1 MTSSLPPSSRD
12 YYEDPPGLTQRAV
25 AAIATLVPA
34 PVSHLVHR
42 TALSHN
48 GKGRPNSRG
57 RWWSPHRRLTLPN
70 LLVLAWITVLYW
82 GERLVFKSSVEGCAW
97 EYWER
102 WPSQASPHHLT
113 LIADP
118 QLVDP
123 HTYPGRPWPLS
134 TLTVAYTDQYLRRSY
149 SLMNQKLEPDTIFF
163 LGDLFDGGREWSTY
177 GKEFKKSDEG
187 GRMGWKRYGDR
198 FWLHEYER
206 FGRVFFDHQQLD
218 TGSRRTR
225 QEGRKVIASL
235 PGNHDLGFGN
245 GIQKSVRDRFNTYF
259 GDGNRVDVIGN
270 HTFVSV
276 DSVSLSAQDQPGGD
290 AEIWKPTVDFLEGAQ
305 AAKQKAVSRRL
316 KEMKGLPRNRLFKH
330 EVTHPHDLG
339 RQQTEAEVEEEA
351 AAGSGFP
358 TILLTHVPLYR
369 APGTPC
375 GPLRERSPP
384 SAPGLE
390 NDEPNAIAVAAGYQ
404 YQNVLTP
411 QISQDL
417 VDKIGS
423 VGHVFSG
430 DDHDYCELVHLQYQP
445 AVAIAISPRP
455 AFRVPHNVDTDLAAR
470 FRALN
475 GAASLPAIAAASKQ
489 NAAYLHDRDKEVAA
503 QTSHVENEGQQANA
517 ENDQTLEELLEE
529 LGPEEQWTLNADD
542 PKDVH
547 RLLDEARQAL
557 SAESTQQEVRGQQE
571 DNEKSQ
577 QGLAEG
583 DGGEVGGGY
592 VIVRHNEVHKA
603 DGHEEAIGREED
615 EIEEEAD
622 DYVAKVLAELDF
634 EKKHGIT
641 EPGPGSDTGSDDGAE
656 NEQHGRARSPP
667 ARSQKKDTKAGDNA
681 PLGLPSAP
689 TSLPKPTAD
698 DLTRS
703 TAFDDA
709 LTARLSALNLPS
721 APSFSPS
728 KKPTKV
734 IATEKKPGHADD
746 EIDTWCIICCNDA
759 TVRCLGCEGD
769 LYCAECWRE
778 GHVGREVGLEER
790 GHRWTAYKAKS

>member
-445 AVAIAISPRP
+445 AVGNDHQIPGAAKGIREITVKSMSWAMGVRKPGFLFVSLWNPVDENGFALGSGGKKQAESSVVEGLTGGETKSAGSGATVQTHLCLLPDQLAIFIRYASLLGITLLCLFGRAIVVAIGLENHSVGTESPVLPVMEREKPTSNGYGYPPPRRRAQSQSTGTDEASSMSSTSSTGNGHLFVRSSNARTRSVSPGGYGLPPQRP
-455 AFRVPHNVDTDLAAR
+455 APLIEKAGYYPPPVKEQWDEEDYLGAIDVSDRKPKRRKGKVEVCLREFWASTAR
-470 FRALN
+470 
-475 GAASLPAIAAASKQ
+475 
-489 NAAYLHDRDKEVAA
+489 VAA
-503 QTSHVENEGQQANA
+503 FV
-517 ENDQTLEELLEE
+517 LL
-529 LGPEEQWTLNADD
+529 WYAW
-542 PKDVH
+542 
-547 RLLDEARQAL
+547 LLR
-557 SAESTQQEVRGQQE
+557 
-571 DNEKSQ
+571 
-577 QGLAEG
+577 
-583 DGGEVGGGY
+583 
-592 VIVRHNEVHKA
+592 
-603 DGHEEAIGREED
+603 
-615 EIEEEAD
+615 
-622 DYVAKVLAELDF
+622 
-634 EKKHGIT
+634 
-641 EPGPGSDTGSDDGAE
+641 
-656 NEQHGRARSPP
+656 
-667 ARSQKKDTKAGDNA
+667 
-681 PLGLPSAP
+681 
-689 TSLPKPTAD
+689 
-698 DLTRS
+698 
-703 TAFDDA
+703 
-709 LTARLSALNLPS
+709 
-721 APSFSPS
+721 
-728 KKPTKV
+728 
-734 IATEKKPGHADD
+734 
-746 EIDTWCIICCNDA
+746 
-759 TVRCLGCEGD
+759 
-769 LYCAECWRE
+769 
-778 GHVGREVGLEER
+778 
-790 GHRWTAYKAKS
+790 RW